1 MKAKKPTKNKYV
13 RRSTFH
19 FLPSKLPNMHAPKPY
34 VPYKYKTYK
43 TIVEKPKLEAVSV
56 V

>member
-1 MKAKKPTKNKYV
+1 MKTTKKYV

-19 FLPSKLPNMHAPKPY
+19 FLPSKPKMHAPKPY

-43 TIVEKPKLEAVSV
+43 TIVEKPKLKAVSV